1 MLCSFYVASK
11 KMLHVASDVVRS
23 RSAYYQL
30 EFFIYM
36 NRLSVSIGRRAVL
49 LLSALALVPAISL
62 AQTTLTCM
70 PSSTNVQL
78 GQSITFTASGGNGTY
93 NWGTPDSSISGAMT
107 SIVYTPTQTGA
118 GAVVVRSGTQSAAC
132 DYTVTGTSTGT
143 PTSPGLPNT
152 GAGGANL
159 PFIAFSLS
167 LLISTIVGYS
177 IVRTSA
183 SKS

>member
-93 NWGTPDSSISGAMT
+93 NWG
-107 SIVYTPTQTGA
+107 IVYTPTQAGA

-159 PFIAFSLS
+159 PFVAFGLS
-167 LLISTIVGYS
+167 LLISTLVGYS